1 MEGLRH
7 FSHAHANHICN
18 SFRSAIFT
26 QLQEHTGLGLVDMQL
41 EHAEHDPLASPPHP
55 PVTKRGR
62 SWLAVA
68 EPGLPAPSVPFP
80 CPPRAG
86 QTSCGPGEAAG
97 GIRSIWAEGS
107 LPGQA
112 EPCQRS
118 KSCAFPQRHDLLPL
132 RMLCWADLP
141 PASREGGF
149 GYCCVSAMP
158 GGHLGEL
165 GDLKMPCM
173 EERKAALS
181 SFGTLL
187 AKAFTWETIAFRLLL
202 YH

>member
-1 MEGLRH
+1 MLITSATH
-7 FSHAHANHICN
+7 FVQLFLHNCKSTRGWVWSTCSWNMQNTTRSH
-18 SFRSAIFT
+18 
-26 QLQEHTGLGLVDMQL
+26 
-41 EHAEHDPLASPPHP
+41 PPPHP

-68 EPGLPAPSVPFP
+68 EPGLPAPPAPFP

-112 EPCQRS
+112 EPCQRC

-181 SFGTLL
+181 SFSTLL